1 MEPVPVG
8 VNIDLSKVLLSIDI
22 LTGSKF
28 YFIPF
33 VPPTLAFLE
42 DNDLPF
48 LSSELSSLFNIY

>member
-33 VPPTLAFLE
+33 VAH
-42 DNDLPF
+42 
-48 LSSELSSLFNIY
+48 